1 MNNYRNILKALAAA
15 AAILAAAPLAA
26 APTEVTPSDPK
37 AGPESLAVGPDGT
50 LYLGSISSPVVSRAK
65 PGEAT
70 ATPFIDLKADK
81 AAFLLGVLVDA
92 PTNTLWVCEIMSM
105 DRSSPLLKAV
115 SRLRSF
121 DLNTGAHKLNLPLP
135 EATNIC
141 NDFVVGTDK
150 ALYISDTSNGKILRL
165 KPGATTFETVIQNA
179 ALYGVDG
186 ITFLNGQLYVN
197 TVWSNALFRI
207 PMDAAGKA
215 GDPVQI
221 LPNRLLK
228 APDGMRAAN
237 GRLYLAEGA
246 AGQVDEVRINGN
258 NATILPLRTGLTAP
272 TAVDVHGDTLWVGD
286 RGGNKAVAV
295 ALKK

>member
-1 MNNYRNILKALAAA
+1 MKIHNVLKALTAA

-37 AGPESLAVGPDGT
+37 AGPESMAVGPDGT
-50 LYLGSISSPVVSRAK
+50 LYLGSISSPVLSRAK
-65 PGEAT
+65 PGEAV
-70 ATPFIDLKADK
+70 ARPFIDLTADK

-92 PTNTLWVCEIMSM
+92 PTNTLWVCEMLSM
-105 DRSSPLLKAV
+105 DRGSPLLKGKGV
-115 SRLRSF
+115 LRSF
-121 DLNTGAHKLNLPLP
+121 DLGTGAHKLNLPLP

-141 NDFVVGTDK
+141 NDFVIGADK
-150 ALYISDTSNGKILRL
+150 ALYLTDTSNAKILRL
-165 KPGATTFETVIQNA
+165 KPGASSFETVIQNS

-186 ITFLNGQLYVN
+186 ITFLNGQMYVN

-215 GDPVQI
+215 GEPVQI
-221 LPNRLLK
+221 QPNKLLK

-237 GRLYLAEGA
+237 GKLYLAEGG

-258 NATILPLRTGLTAP
+258 NATIIPLKTGLTAP
-272 TAVDVHGDTLWVGD
+272 TAVEVHGDTLWVGD

-295 ALKK
+295 PLKK

>member
-1 MNNYRNILKALAAA
+1 MTVRTILKALTAA

-26 APTEVTPSDPK
+26 APTEVAPTDPK
-37 AGPESLAVGPDGT
+37 AGPESMAVGPDGT
-50 LYLGSISSPVVSRAK
+50 LYLGSISSPVVSRAR

-81 AAFLLGVLVDA
+81 AAFLLGVMVDA

-105 DRSSPLLKAV
+105 DRGSPLLKAV

-121 DLNTGAHKLNLPLP
+121 DLNSGAHKLNLPLP

-141 NDFVVGTDK
+141 NDFVVGADK
-150 ALYISDTSNGKILRL
+150 ALYVSDTSNGKILRL
-165 KPGATTFETVIQNA
+165 KPGANSFETVIQNA

-207 PMDAAGKA
+207 PMDAGGKA

-228 APDGMRAAN
+228 SPDGMRAAN
-237 GRLYLAEGA
+237 GKLYVAEN
-246 AGQVDEVRINGN
+246 AGHQVDLVTINGDR
-258 NATILPLRTGLTAP
+258 ATITPLKTGLNAP
-272 TAVDVHGDTLWVGD
+272 TAVEVHGDTLWVGD
-286 RGGNKAVAV
+286 RGAAKAIAV
-295 ALKK
+295 PLKK

>member
-1 MNNYRNILKALAAA
+1 MKTRTLVKVLTAA
-15 AAILAAAPLAA
+15 AAILATAPLAA
-26 APTEVTPSDPK
+26 APADVVPSDPK

-50 LYLGSISSPVVSRAK
+50 LYLGSISSPVLSRAK
-65 PGEAT
+65 PGETVAK
-70 ATPFIDLKADK
+70 PFIDLTADK
-81 AAFLLGVLVDA
+81 AAFLLGVMVDA
-92 PTNTLWVCEIMSM
+92 PTNTLWVCEMLSM
-105 DRSSPLLKAV
+105 DRGSPLLKGKGA
-115 SRLRSF
+115 LRSF

-141 NDFVVGTDK
+141 NDFVIGADK
-150 ALYISDTSNGKILRL
+150 ALYLTDTSNAKILRL
-165 KPGATTFETVIQNA
+165 KPGATSFETVIQNA

-186 ITFLNGQLYVN
+186 ITFLNGQMYVN

-207 PMDAAGKA
+207 PMDASGKA

-221 LPNRLLK
+221 LPNKLLK

-237 GRLYLAEGA
+237 GKLYLAEGG

-258 NATILPLRTGLTAP
+258 NATIVPLKTGLTAP
-272 TAVDVHGDTLWVGD
+272 TAVEVHGDTLWVGD